1 MIRSCRARTGRSTV
15 ADSTRRPRKRFT
27 VDALFIDGRPLADGV
42 SELVIAKEIRLDRI
56 EPDPDQPRRTFDAAR
71 LDELADSI
79 RIEGILQPIVVRYDE
94 PRDRYVVVHGERR
107 WRAAAIAGIAV
118 IPALVRDVPEDR
130 RLIQQLMENIV
141 RDDLNPVDRAAAL
154 RTLKQQLGD
163 APWETVA
170 AAVGIKRSRLFQLLD
185 TGKLPEP
192 IQDDIRAGRL
202 SEKQSRTLQ
211 NLPPVAQV
219 ALRDAIV
226 EDGLSGAQAQ
236 RVARAL
242 RIVDPASGE
251 ADIRAMVIAT
261 IDALS
266 PGDPSDAD
274 PGALPD
280 ASSRQLSPT
289 GAHALLD
296 AIAAT
301 RSGGEESRVTLA
313 RLVEAGVAPAAHRRV
328 QRDVAV
334 LASSLSRLS
343 AARQKDRDAAAPLL
357 KALRDALDAL
367 LEPR

>member
-1 MIRSCRARTGRSTV
+1 M

-313 RLVEAGVAPAAHRRV
+313 RLVDAGVAPAAHRRV